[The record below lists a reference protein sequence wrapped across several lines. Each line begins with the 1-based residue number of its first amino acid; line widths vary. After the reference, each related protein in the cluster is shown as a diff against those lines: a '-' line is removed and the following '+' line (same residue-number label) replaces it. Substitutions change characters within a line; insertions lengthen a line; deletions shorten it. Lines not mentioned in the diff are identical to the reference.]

1 MMKWL
6 WLLLLAAIGGGV
18 WWIQAQRNAPPEVS
32 VTKPQRERLV
42 SAVATNGKVEPLEWV
57 VARSEREGTV
67 IRLHAQNGQQ
77 VSQGSV
83 LAELETT
90 EAKNELAA
98 AEARIAQA
106 KAELELL
113 NSGGRTRDIA
123 EIDGAVERA
132 RQQIAALQPQLESLQ
147 RLVAK
152 KAATQSEVDQIR
164 SQIEQQQLELRS
176 LQKRRETL
184 VSVLDKAAAQARL
197 REAETAATQARHR
210 ITLGTIRAPL
220 SGTLYQLE
228 IRTGAYLRPGDPLG
242 NIGKL
247 DRVRVRVYVDEPEV
261 GNIRAGQPVAITWDA
276 LPGRQWSGTVEK
288 LPTQII
294 ALGARQ
300 VGEAI
305 CIIENPERLLIPQT
319 NVNVEI
325 RTSVVESALTIPK
338 EVLRRDR
345 GETGVYVVQPDSRVI
360 WRKVQLGAASIT
372 RIEVKEGLNG
382 SEQVLLPTDVP
393 LKDGLLV
400 KVSADQPAR

>member
-1 MMKWL
+1 MTKLL
-6 WLLLLAAIGGGV
+6 WLLPLAAIAGGF
-18 WWIQAQRNAPPEVS
+18 WWIQVQRNAPPEVS

-57 VARSEREGTV
+57 VVRSEREGTV
-67 IRLHAQNGQQ
+67 TKLSAQNGQQ
-77 VSQGSV
+77 VTQGAV

-90 EAKNELAA
+90 EAKNELAT

-123 EIDGAVERA
+123 EIDSAAERA
-132 RQQIAALQPQLESLQ
+132 RQQIATLQPQLESLQ

-164 SQIEQQQLELRS
+164 SQIEQQQIELRN

-184 VSVLDKAAAQARL
+184 VSVLYKATAQARL

-261 GNIRAGQPVAITWDA
+261 GNIRVGQPVAITWDA
-276 LPGRQWSGTVEK
+276 LPGRQWSGAVEK

-305 CIIENPERLLIPQT
+305 CIIENPERVLIPQT

-325 RTSVVESALTIPK
+325 RTSVVENALTIPK

-372 RIEVKEGLNG
+372 RIEVKEGLGGN
-382 SEQVLLPTDVP
+382 EQVLLPTDVP

-400 KVSADQPAR
+400 KVNADPQAR